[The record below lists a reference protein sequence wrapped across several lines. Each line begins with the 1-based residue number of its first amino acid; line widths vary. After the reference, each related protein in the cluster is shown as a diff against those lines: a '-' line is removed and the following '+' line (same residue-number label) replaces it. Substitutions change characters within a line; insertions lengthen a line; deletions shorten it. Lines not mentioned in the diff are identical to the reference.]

1 MPNLKI
7 EKKVFEELM
16 GKHYEF
22 EQLDNLGFEF
32 GIEIEEDNEKVGD
45 EEK

>member
-16 GKHYEF
+16 GKQYKF
-22 EQLDNLGFEF
+22 EELDDLGFEF
-32 GIEIEEDNEKVGD
+32 GI
-45 EEK
+45 